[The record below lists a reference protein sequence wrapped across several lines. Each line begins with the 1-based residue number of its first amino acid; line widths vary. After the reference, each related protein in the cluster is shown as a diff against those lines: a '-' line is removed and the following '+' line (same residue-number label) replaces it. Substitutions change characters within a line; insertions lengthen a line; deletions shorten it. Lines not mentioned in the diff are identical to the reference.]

1 MFTEQTERLIS
12 GVAAQAAIA
21 MDNARLFKEA
31 RELIGALEKTNAE
44 LDQFAYVTSH
54 DLKAPLRGI
63 ANLASGSR
71 TTSARRWTTRRAITW
86 ACCAA
91 A

>member
-1 MFTEQTERLIS
+1 MFGHERAHVFSAGTERLIE

-21 MDNARLFKEA
+21 MDNARLFDEA
-31 RELIGALEKTNAE
+31 ARALIDELERSNRE
-44 LDQFAYVTSH
+44 LDQFAYVASH

-71 TTSARRWTTRRAITW
+71 TISATRWTSRAL
-86 ACCAA
+86 
-91 A
+91 